1 MANKIAI
8 FDTTLRDGEQTPGI
22 SLNMHEKL
30 EIAKQLAKLGVD
42 AMEAGFPISSK
53 GDFEGVKA
61 IAQQVQGPVI
71 TALARAVKKDIDRA
85 WEAVK
90 YAEKPR
96 IHTFLAT
103 SDIHMEYK
111 LRMTPDQVIGRIDE
125 MVSYAKS
132 LCPQVEFSPEDG
144 SRTRPEF
151 LYQALETA
159 IKAGADVLNIPDTV
173 GYCTPDEFAS
183 IIRGIFKNVKGID
196 NVVVSVH
203 CHNDLGL
210 AVANSLAAIE
220 SGARQV
226 ECTINGLGERAGN
239 AAMEELVMALHT
251 RRDYFDFT
259 TGINTEQIY
268 RSSKLISSLTGIHV
282 QPNKAI
288 VGSNAFAHES
298 GIHQHG
304 VLAKR
309 ETYEIMTPESIGL
322 KKNQMVLGKHSGRH
336 AFEDRLKELGYR
348 DLLAEEIKEAFQR
361 FKDLADKKKT
371 VTDSDIEALIS
382 TELVQIPEAVELEYF
397 HITSGNSLVSTATVQ
412 IIRDLETNQEAA
424 CGDGPIDAVFHA
436 LERAVGIDI
445 TLKDYRIRSISSGKD
460 ALGESTVKVKNGEKT
475 YIGRGIST
483 DIIEASAKAYINAIN
498 KIIYDMT
505 ELANGNGSVKDND

>member
-61 IAQQVQGPVI
+61 ISQQVKGPVI

-268 RSSKLISSLTGIHV
+268 RSSKLISSLTGVHV

-348 DLLAEEIKEAFQR
+348 DLSAEEIKEAFQR
-361 FKDLADKKKT
+361 YKDLAD
-371 VTDSDIEALIS
+371 
-382 TELVQIPEAVELEYF
+382 
-397 HITSGNSLVSTATVQ
+397 
-412 IIRDLETNQEAA
+412 
-424 CGDGPIDAVFHA
+424 
-436 LERAVGIDI
+436 
-445 TLKDYRIRSISSGKD
+445 
-460 ALGESTVKVKNGEKT
+460 
-475 YIGRGIST
+475 
-483 DIIEASAKAYINAIN
+483 
-498 KIIYDMT
+498 
-505 ELANGNGSVKDND
+505 